1 MALATGTSARA
12 HRLIALAAVVLLAI
26 ATGLAF
32 GRVFVGG
39 ITTLELLGTALAAA
53 GLAVLFERRS
63 LFLATVVSAAGLA
76 IAVGLIVFPQTT
88 WYGLPTTATLHAALD
103 AAAFVG
109 EQARIQV
116 APAEPIDPLLL
127 AAVVS
132 LWAAIFSAHALAFRA
147 GSPLLGLVPPV
158 ALVAFADTVLEEY
171 VKPLYGVAFLVA
183 AIFVVFADG
192 LARVQGWGPIWTS
205 SRRGIARNAG
215 SGARRVA
222 LTALGLALVA
232 PLLVPGFGSKAVID
246 FGTPSKE
253 RVAIDPF
260 VSVSSSLRRRDPIEV
275 LRVRTSRPM
284 YLRLVALPDFD
295 GVLWHPDQDVP
306 SEVVAPGAPL
316 PGVGEHPGEPENV
329 TIDVTANL
337 DMPWMPMP
345 YPAGS
350 VVFHG
355 ASVRYDTDTGTTY
368 VDGSLGAGDQYDVKA
383 LSVLPSAGELRATG
397 APLVPSTDRY
407 IALPPDTPPELKALA
422 ERWTAGASSNFDRAM
437 AIQDHLRDQTEFHY
451 DQSVNARAST
461 RTILDFLTETKRGF
475 CQQFATSMAVLL
487 RTLGIPSRVVVGF
500 TSGRKVDPTTDQR
513 SITTAN
519 AHSWVEV
526 HFPGW
531 GWLPF
536 EPTPSRTNPV
546 VTAYDPSTADAGRQ
560 SEDDVN
566 AGGQQAS
573 PGEFGVR
580 QNPRERLQDPSRS
593 LGPRGGAG
601 VNTLPDHPRP
611 WLTLRMAV
619 LLGVLAT
626 GLVLLLVP
634 PARSIRRRVRLR
646 GAAAEPRRLIL
657 VAYDQF
663 TERARGMGLGRGPG
677 ETIDE
682 YRRKVLATGYL
693 SDGHLDRLTR
703 IATAAA
709 YSPRMP
715 DQEEARQ
722 ALDAA
727 EVALREIKRS
737 IGPTR
742 WLVGLYRRG

>member
-1 MALATGTSARA
+1 
-12 HRLIALAAVVLLAI
+12 
-26 ATGLAF
+26 
-32 GRVFVGG
+32 VG
-39 ITTLELLGTALAAA
+39 LAAA

-63 LFLATVVSAAGLA
+63 LFLATVASAAGLA

-88 WYGLPTTATLHAALD
+88 WFGLPTTATLRAALD

-183 AIFVVFADG
+183 AILVVFADG

-215 SGARRVA
+215 SGARRVG

-246 FGTPSKE
+246 FGTPSEE

-260 VSVSSSLRRRDPIEV
+260 VSVSSSLRRRDPVEV
-275 LRVRTSRPM
+275 MRVTSPRPT

-306 SEVVAPGAPL
+306 SEIVPSGAPL
-316 PGVGEHPGEPENV
+316 PAVGEHPGSPENV
-329 TIDVTANL
+329 VVDVTANL

-345 YPAGS
+345 YPAGN
-350 VVFHG
+350 VVFPG
-355 ASVRYDTDTGTTY
+355 ASVRYDADTGTTY
-368 VDGSLGAGDQYDVKA
+368 VDGSLSAGDSYEVEA
-383 LSVLPSAGELRATG
+383 RPVLPSAGQLRATG
-397 APLVPSTDRY
+397 APIVPSTDRY
-407 IALPPDTPPELKALA
+407 IALPADMPPELKTIA
-422 ERWTAGASSNFDRAM
+422 ERWTVGAGSNFDRAI
-437 AIQDHLRDQTEFHY
+437 AIQDRLRDTTQFHY
-451 DQSVNARAST
+451 DASVNARAST
-461 RTILDFLTETKRGF
+461 STILDFLTRTRRGF

-500 TSGRKVDPTTDQR
+500 AQGRRVSPTEDQR
-513 SITTAN
+513 SITTAQ
-519 AHSWVEV
+519 AHAWVEV
-526 HFPGW
+526 RFPGW

-536 EPTPSRTNPV
+536 EPTPSRSNPV
-546 VTAYDPSTADAGRQ
+546 MTAYTPSSAVGDTP
-560 SEDDVN
+560 SELPEDG
-566 AGGQQAS
+566 AQQG
-573 PGEFGVR
+573 PPDEFGVR
-580 QNPRERLQDPSRS
+580 QNPRERLQDPARS

-601 VNTLPDHPRP
+601 VNTLPDERGS
-611 WLTLRMAV
+611 WLTLRMVV
-619 LLGVLAT
+619 LLGALAA

-634 PARSIRRRVRLR
+634 PARAVRRRVYLR
-646 GAAAEPRRLIL
+646 RAAAEPRRLIL
-657 VAYDQF
+657 VAYGQF

-677 ETIDE
+677 ETIEE
-682 YRRKVLATGYL
+682 YRRKVLGTGYL

-709 YSPRMP
+709 YSPRTP
-715 DQEEARQ
+715 DQEEARR
-722 ALDAA
+722 AVDAA
-727 EVALREIKRS
+727 EVALREIRRAV
-737 IGPTR
+737 GPTR

>member
-1 MALATGTSARA
+1 MALAAGTSARA

-183 AIFVVFADG
+183 AILVVFADG

-222 LTALGLALVA
+222 LTALGLSLVA

-275 LRVRTSRPM
+275 LRVRASRPM

-316 PGVGEHPGEPENV
+316 PAVGDHPGESENV
-329 TIDVTANL
+329 RIDVTANL
-337 DMPWMPMP
+337 DMPWVPMP
-345 YPAGS
+345 YPAS
-350 VVFHG
+350 NVFFRG
-355 ASVRYDTDTGTTY
+355 ASVRYDADTGTTY
-368 VDGSLGAGDQYDVKA
+368 VDSSLAVGDQYEVKA
-383 LSVLPSAGELRATG
+383 QSVFPSAGELRATG

-407 IALPPDTPPELKALA
+407 IALPADTPPELKTLA

-461 RTILDFLTETKRGF
+461 RTIVDFLTETKRGF

-526 HFPGW
+526 RFPGW

-546 VTAYDPSTADAGRQ
+546 VTAYAPNGDGATPGDQTDGNEGGR
-560 SEDDVN
+560 V
-566 AGGQQAS
+566 S
-573 PGEFGVR
+573 PDSSFGVR
-580 QNPRERLQDPSRS
+580 QNPRERLQDPRS

-601 VNTLPDHPRP
+601 VNTLPDQLSP
-611 WLTLRMAV
+611 WLTLRLAV
-619 LLGVLAT
+619 LLGVLAV

-634 PARSIRRRVRLR
+634 PARAVRRRVRLR

-703 IATAAA
+703 ITTAAA
-709 YSPRMP
+709 YSPRTP
-715 DQEEARQ
+715 DHEDARQ
-722 ALDAA
+722 AVDAA
-727 EVALREIKRS
+727 EIALREIKRS
-737 IGPTR
+737 VGPTR
-742 WLVGLYRRG
+742 WLVGLYRRA

>member
-1 MALATGTSARA
+1 MALAAGTSARA
-12 HRLIALAAVVLLAI
+12 HRLIAVAAIVLLAI

-39 ITTLELLGTALAAA
+39 TTTLELLGTGLAAA

-76 IAVGLIVFPQTT
+76 IAIGLIVFPGTT
-88 WYGLPTTATLHAALD
+88 WYGLPTSATLHAALD

-183 AIFVVFADG
+183 AILVVFADG
-192 LARVQGWGPIWTS
+192 LARVQGWGPVWTS
-205 SRRGIARNAG
+205 SRRGIVRNAG
-215 SGARRVA
+215 TGARRVA

-232 PLLVPGFGSKAVID
+232 PILVPGFGAKAVID
-246 FGTPSKE
+246 FGTPSRE

-260 VSVSSSLRRRDPIEV
+260 VSVSASLQRRDPIEV
-275 LRVRTSRPM
+275 MRVTAPRPM

-295 GVLWHPDQDVP
+295 GVLWHPDQDAP
-306 SEVVAPGAPL
+306 SEVVPNGAPL
-316 PGVGEHPGEPENV
+316 PSVGDHPGAPERV
-329 TIDVTANL
+329 AIDVTANL

-345 YPAGS
+345 YPAGN
-350 VVFHG
+350 VVFPG
-355 ASVRYDTDTGTTY
+355 ATVRYDAATGTAY
-368 VDGSLGAGDQYDVKA
+368 VDGSLSAGDSYEVEA
-383 LSVLPSAGELRATG
+383 RTVLPSAGQLRATA
-397 APLVPSTDRY
+397 APIVPSTDRY
-407 IALPPDTPPELKALA
+407 IALPPDMPPQLKTIAQ
-422 ERWTAGASSNFDRAM
+422 EWTVGASSNFDRAM
-437 AIQDHLRDQTEFHY
+437 AIQEHLRDTSRFHY
-451 DQSVNARAST
+451 DQRVNARAST
-461 RTILDFLTETKRGF
+461 RTILDFLTRSRRGF

-487 RTLGIPSRVVVGF
+487 RTLGVPSRVVVGF
-500 TSGRKVDPTTDQR
+500 ASGRLVPGTEDQR
-513 SITTAN
+513 SITTSN
-519 AHSWVEV
+519 AHAWVEV
-526 HFPGW
+526 RFPGW

-536 EPTPSRTNPV
+536 EPTPTRSNPV
-546 VTAYDPSTADAGRQ
+546 MAAYTTGSGGPTPSELPDN
-560 SEDDVN
+560 S
-566 AGGQQAS
+566 GQTPAS
-573 PGEFGVR
+573 PDSQFGVR
-580 QNPRERLQDPSRS
+580 QNPRERLLDPSRPT
-593 LGPRGGAG
+593 GPRGGVG
-601 VNTLPDHPRP
+601 GDVLPAEEGP
-611 WLTLRMAV
+611 WLTLRKLL
-619 LLGVLAT
+619 LLGLLAA

-634 PARSIRRRVRLR
+634 PARAFRRRVRLR
-646 GAAAEPRRLIL
+646 RAAAEPRRLIL

-677 ETIDE
+677 ETIEE
-682 YRRKVLATGYL
+682 YRRKVLETGYL

-709 YSPRMP
+709 YSPRSP
-715 DQEEARQ
+715 DEED
-722 ALDAA
+722 ALLAVDAA

-737 IGPTR
+737 VGPTR
-742 WLVGLYRRG
+742 WIVGLYRRS